1 MALYEILKIGE
12 EILREI
18 ARPVP
23 EITPNILKLLDN
35 MADTMY
41 HADGVG
47 LAAPQIGISKRVVV
61 IDIGDGIIELINP
74 KILEAKGQDTDLEG
88 CLSVPGVN
96 YDVIR
101 ATYVKVKALNRKGE
115 EVILEGKN
123 LLARAIQHEL
133 DHLEGILFVDR
144 QVKGK

>member
-12 EILREI
+12 EVLRDI

-74 KILEAKGQDTDLEG
+74 EILETKGHETDLEG

-101 ATYVKVKALNRKGE
+101 STYVKVRGLNRKGE
-115 EVILEGKN
+115 EFILEGKG
-123 LLARAIQHEL
+123 LLARAIEHEL
-133 DHLEGILFVDR
+133 DHLEGILFIDR